1 MSHRTPS
8 QRLSTARRLSP
19 WLVLN
24 LLAASVGA
32 AFAQTAPTPAAA
44 ASAPPTKKAEEVENL
59 ATVVVTAQ
67 KRLQEAQSVPIS
79 LYSVTGQ
86 TLERT
91 GVKSVQ
97 DLGNSVAGVTIGAL
111 NPGELSINIRG
122 VTDLSEAPEN
132 SSANGLYIDE
142 APLGGIPGHSRT
154 SACGTSSGSRFCVA
168 RRALCS
174 VKVRWVA
181 PSASSPGS
189 RIRRT
194 SSARVAFGGSKVSGG
209 GSGYRAQASVNV
221 PLVRDQLALIAAV
234 GKQKLPGWVSIP
246 DIGAKNANEATKTDQ
261 RLALRWTPQ
270 RALTVD
276 ASYISSETV
285 AGDGGATSP
294 GLLDPVN
301 AFPGAGPIKARSER
315 DNHSQVANLT
325 INYDFGPVTLVSSS
339 TAFDQK
345 VERNLDN
352 SFIAPLFFGPAG
364 AEGSVYGSFPS
375 RVKAFTQE
383 VRLSSNGDLP
393 LNWTVGAYYRNAN
406 QDILNN
412 GYTIT
417 VPGFGL
423 VDDKN
428 LSSETHKVKAQAV
441 FGELEYK
448 LTSSLSAQAGL
459 RYYSETKDVAISQET
474 SSAIFGTTAGTTA
487 SGTNKANATSPKFVL
502 NWTVSPETLLFAKVS
517 KGFRGGGANTLSA
530 ATYPD
535 APRGFK
541 PESLVAY
548 ELGAKMTPAKGWYLN
563 TYLYRNNWTDLQLAL
578 TTPDGLNGYTQ
589 NVGKAE
595 STGAEI
601 ELGGRVIPGLNV
613 GVNFAYV
620 DAKFKST
627 VVNAQGAVV
636 AQEGNRIQLTPKTK
650 LGLTADYSFDISE
663 AFRAQLTG
671 RYRVTSASYSEISNR
686 ESERNGASQQLY
698 LRAAL
703 RSGDWEVGVYG
714 DNLLNRD
721 DSNFKRRPISAIP
734 LVFTT
739 YVPPRTLGVDFKL
752 NF

>member
-1 MSHRTPS
+1 
-8 QRLSTARRLSP
+8 
-19 WLVLN
+19 

-32 AFAQTAPTPAAA
+32 AHAQTAPTPAAA

-142 APLGGIPGHSRT
+142 APLGGIPGAQPDFGLWDVERVEVLRGPQ
-154 SACGTSSGSRFCVA
+154 GTLFGEGSM
-168 RRALCS
+168 
-174 VKVRWVA
+174 
-181 PSASSPGS
+181 GGTI
-189 RIRRT
+189 RIITRKPDST
-194 SSARVAFGGSKVSGG
+194 DFFGRVAFGGSKVSVG

-364 AEGSVYGSFPS
+364 AGGSVYGSFPS